1 MNICSDIQQNDDT
14 ECNKN
19 KRKIGMLFFKRLL
32 AFVCLTLS
40 ISVSAAPIE
49 YTVTGEMTGT
59 FTFDLTTNAYS
70 DVVRGDK

>member
-1 MNICSDIQQNDDT
+1 MNIYSDIQQNDYT

-19 KRKIGMLFFKRLL
+19 KRKIGMLFKKLL

>member
-1 MNICSDIQQNDDT
+1 
-14 ECNKN
+14 
-19 KRKIGMLFFKRLL
+19 MLFFKRLL

>member
-1 MNICSDIQQNDDT
+1 
-14 ECNKN
+14 
-19 KRKIGMLFFKRLL
+19 MLSFKRLL